1 MNNKMKKLS
10 KSPLYL
16 HLVDAYEQRIPNV
29 PAHVER
35 EEAFAS
41 FVTSGFPTTQD
52 EDWKFTNLTPFLA
65 EEYSLD
71 SIDPDP
77 ASLELTIQQVR
88 IPDLESYVLV
98 LVNGK
103 INFSLSELP
112 DASCYQLQQLS
123 ALSDEQYFAK
133 YKTEHVGKGNRML
146 DLNTALSRE
155 GYVLEIPAN
164 VVWDKPLQL
173 IQLFAGQQ
181 NLFIQNRNVL
191 VLNQGA
197 GLELV
202 DTLVGLQDG
211 FKLFVNSVTK
221 VKVAEQARLIQYQI
235 QHNRAEDRLIDF
247 LEVVQEKNSRY
258 DHFSFN
264 LPGAELIR
272 NNLEIVLNG
281 SATETHLMGLY
292 LVGDQQLVD
301 NHTAIHHL
309 FPHCDSN
316 EIYKGVMMGKG
327 KAVFNGK
334 VFVERPAQKTNAFQ
348 QNNNL
353 LLSDK
358 AQVFAKPQLE
368 IFADDV
374 KCSHGCTVGQFDPE
388 SLFYLRSRGIA
399 EDSARKLL
407 VEAFMFD
414 VSQRITN
421 EPVKE
426 YVQRLIY
433 EKMENSFA
441 DTNTSVYG

>member
-1 MNNKMKKLS
+1 MKKLS
-10 KSPLYL
+10 KSPLYQQ
-16 HLVDAYEQRIPNV
+16 LVDAYNQRNSDGN
-29 PAHVER
+29 AAQER
-35 EEAFAS
+35 EQAFTA
-41 FVTSGFPTTQD
+41 FVEKGFPSNRD
-52 EDWKFTNLTPFLA
+52 EDWKFTNIAPFLA
-65 EEYSLD
+65 DDYSFELQEPAAAILENAVQQARVPGLD
-71 SIDPDP
+71 S
-77 ASLELTIQQVR
+77 
-88 IPDLESYVLV
+88 YMLV

-103 INFSLSELP
+103 INGSLSILP
-112 DASCYQLQQLS
+112 DASCFKLQQLS
-123 ALSDEQYFAK
+123 EISDVNYFNT
-133 YKTEHVGKGNRML
+133 YKSEHVGAGNRML
-146 DLNTALSRE
+146 ALNTALFNE
-155 GYVLEIPAN
+155 GYLLEVPASII
-164 VVWDKPLQL
+164 WDKPLHV
-173 IQLFAGQQ
+173 IQLFAGEQ

-191 VLNQGA
+191 VMGRFS
-197 GLELV
+197 GLEV
-202 DTLVGLQDG
+202 IESVISLQEG
-211 FKLFVNSVTK
+211 HKLFVNNVTQ
-221 VKVAEQARLIQYQI
+221 VKVAEQASLIQYQI
-235 QHNRAEDRLIDF
+235 QHNQAEDRLIDF

-292 LVGDQQLVD
+292 LVGDHQLTD

-309 FPHCDSN
+309 FPNCDSN
-316 EIYKGVMMGKG
+316 EIYKGVLLGKG

-388 SLFYLRSRGIA
+388 SLFYLRSRGIG

-414 VSQRITN
+414 VTQRITN

-426 YVQRLIY
+426 YVQSLIY